1 MTKQQY
7 KRIHK
12 ILMKIRSTYDPQAL
26 NLNFFE
32 LRKHRANYLRFRHIK
47 TSVESRKESYLFAIR
62 EALAGPV
69 GKLP

>member
-12 ILMKIRSTYDPQAL
+12 ILMKIRRDYDPQAL

-32 LRKHRANYLRFRHIK
+32 LRKRRANYLRFKGLTKPVHNLEYYK
-47 TSVESRKESYLFAIR
+47 VAASR
-62 EALAGPV
+62 ALAGPI

>member
-12 ILMKIRSTYDPQAL
+12 ILMKIRRDYDPQAL

-32 LRKHRANYLRFRHIK
+32 LRKRRAAYLRFKHFTYPISNQELYRNAAN
-47 TSVESRKESYLFAIR
+47 R
-62 EALAGPV
+62 ALAGPI

>member
-12 ILMKIRSTYDPQAL
+12 ILMKIRRDYDPQAL

-32 LRKHRANYLRFRHIK
+32 LRKHRANYLRFRHL
-47 TSVESRKESYLFAIR
+47 TNPVHNKEYYEVAKIR
-62 EALAGPV
+62 ALAGPV
-69 GKLP
+69 GNLP

>member
-47 TSVESRKESYLFAIR
+47 TSNTYCRYEVAKIR
-62 EALAGPV
+62 ALAGPV
-69 GKLP
+69 GNLP

>member
-12 ILMKIRSTYDPQAL
+12 ILMKIRATYDPQRL
-26 NLNFFE
+26 NIVILQHK
-32 LRKHRANYLRFRHIK
+32 RGRANYLRFRHVK
-47 TSVESRKESYLFAIR
+47 TSKDRLYSDYIAIR
-62 EALAGPV
+62 DLALAGPV

>member
-7 KRIHK
+7 KRIYK
-12 ILMKIRSTYDPQAL
+12 ILMKIRRDYDPQAL

-32 LRKHRANYLRFRHIK
+32 LRKHRAAYLRFRHLKSAVHSIEYYK
-47 TSVESRKESYLFAIR
+47 VAASR
-62 EALAGPV
+62 ALAGPI

>member
-12 ILMKIRSTYDPQAL
+12 ILMKIRRDYDPQAL

-32 LRKHRANYLRFRHIK
+32 LRKRRANYLRFRHFTNPVHNQEYYRVAANI
-47 TSVESRKESYLFAIR
+47 
-62 EALAGPV
+62 ALAGPI